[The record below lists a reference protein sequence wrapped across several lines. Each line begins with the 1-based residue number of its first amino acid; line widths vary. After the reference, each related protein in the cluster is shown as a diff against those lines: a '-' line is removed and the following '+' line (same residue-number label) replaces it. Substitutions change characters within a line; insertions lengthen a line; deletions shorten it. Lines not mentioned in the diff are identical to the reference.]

1 MTITT
6 FDRSHLV
13 KSTSASLKGSELLK
27 ADVNQ
32 LLGITNKVT
41 RTLKESLNISS
52 IFDLATS
59 RVFNSALELVD
70 PTNPVMQEY
79 ARHGLIP
86 ADLLQDGVDLSQ
98 VQDFSGL
105 GIEQLNLPNAAAATA
120 LKDTLGIESIRDLA
134 LWTPFQAA
142 RVILAG
148 VFGKPHGTVAKA
160 DAEAPQDLIPTSGN
174 YPVERAY
181 FQGLHLIDTDLT
193 DNDVTDAIAQQK
205 KAAGT
210 EGEGPPPEDAV
221 RTTDLAEEGTLDLM
235 QTALLRG
242 GFTKPAVGVS
252 ITSEQCWYAQ
262 GVTLGELLH
271 SVPLAPGESTRIAVT
286 SWERATT
293 GDRQE
298 AVSQTEDTDSDTSE
312 HQAINEVTDAV
323 AKETQTGS
331 STATSESDSSQHGSS
346 GGFGALLWHVG
357 GSSSSSHQHSLATNV
372 SRSSGTRSL
381 STRMNRDLHQNTH
394 QQASSAR
401 ARRSAVVQET
411 TAAEGGKM
419 STRVVTN
426 YNHMHA
432 LSVQYY
438 ETVQTYR
445 VVTKAAKY
453 ERHAFI
459 PFKPFDFKDYRIID
473 RYRGVLESAAL
484 TDSVKLALQDA
495 EKNSWKDHAE
505 TFVSIHPREQGQVLF
520 TIPFP
525 GATLTKITWSA
536 SGGVDCL
543 AFEFTDGSEEDVLG
557 YGTPASGSKDV
568 SIDVG
573 RISDVYLNPRSWNTT
588 LYFLTFHFQSKS
600 GQISEWKH
608 SLSYSSWDNLGSFHG
623 WRILDFKPAV
633 VNHEATREIIQHLN
647 ENAIYYSRAIWA
659 SMSQGEWAKALGH
672 FTYRGESVGANLD
685 PTPTTMVGNYI
696 AFPWRFR
703 DPAHKLDW
711 LLENKLLYKDFR
723 AWMQKKGHTE
733 ITEAV
738 KVAYLAEHD
747 EIEGDKGQEETTVPM
762 PTGGVFAE
770 AVLGRANSAE
780 KLDLTRFWN
789 WKDSP
794 IPIVPTEI
802 NPLKMGNRGS
812 VELLKALKA
821 QGLAPQTIHLH
832 TEEPAATGAAMGDGM
847 TASAMKALAASN
859 IFRDMS
865 NAAGVASLLQ
875 QGMTSAQAGAT
886 EAGKQATESGKTAAE
901 QFTKGLGIASDVV
914 SSILGGPAGA
924 GLLPKNPT
932 NAGAAINAAG
942 ELEGKGDDPTS
953 AEAATPETG
962 ETGGATDPN
971 SGESVGES
979 GDGDSPTSQQEDAL
993 RKIVGHW
1000 QSTTAHSKTPQ
1011 GRWQA
1016 AASKAKKSAKST
1028 DEHTP
1033 EKQDDEAET
1042 E

>member
-1 MTITT
+1 MAL
-6 FDRSHLV
+6 R
-13 KSTSASLKGSELLK
+13 GSELLK
-27 ADVNQ
+27 AAVNQ
-32 LLGITNKVT
+32 LLGITNRVAT
-41 RTLKESLNISS
+41 TLQESLNISS

-59 RVFNSALELVD
+59 RVFNSALELIS
-70 PTNPVMQEY
+70 PKNPLMQQG
-79 ARHGLIP
+79 ARHGLIST
-86 ADLLQDGVDLSQ
+86 DLFREGVDLSQ
-98 VQDFSGL
+98 TQDFGSL
-105 GIEQLNLPNAAAATA
+105 GIEQLNLPKVASAIA

-148 VFGKPHGTVAKA
+148 TFGKTTATVANA
-160 DAEAPQDLIPTSGN
+160 DREAPSDLLPTSGN

-181 FQGLHLIDTDLT
+181 FEGLHLIDTDLT
-193 DNDVTDAIAQQK
+193 DNDVTEAIAAQK
-205 KAAGT
+205 KAVGA
-210 EGEGPPPEDAV
+210 EGEGPPPEDAI
-221 RTTDLAEEGTLDLM
+221 RTTDLAKEGTLNLM

-286 SWERATT
+286 SWDRATT

-298 AVSQTEDTDSDTSE
+298 AVTQTEDTDSETSE

-331 STATSESDSSQHGSS
+331 STAKSESDSSQHGSS
-346 GGFGALLWHVG
+346 GGLGALFWHFG
-357 GSSSSSHQHSLATNV
+357 GSSSSSHQHSLATNI

-381 STRMNRDLHQNTH
+381 STRMNRDLHQSTH
-394 QQASSAR
+394 QQATSAR

-445 VVTKAAKY
+445 VVTKATKY
-453 ERHAFI
+453 DRHAFI
-459 PFKPFDFKDYRIID
+459 PFKPFDFKDYRVIE
-473 RYRGVLESAAL
+473 RYRGVLEAVAL
-484 TDSVKLALQDA
+484 TEEVKKQLQTVQKSDA
-495 EKNSWKDHAE
+495 WTGVGS
-505 TFVSIHPREQGQVLF
+505 RF
-520 TIPFP
+520 TISDMRGNALYTVPFENP
-525 GATLTKITWSA
+525 TLEKITYQVENQSTYMY
-536 SGGVDCL
+536 SVSL
-543 AFEFTDGSEEDVLG
+543 YTVDGSERQETYKDKFHEAFVD
-557 YGTPASGSKDV
+557 SK
-568 SIDVG
+568 IDVRKMTHLAYDLLRSRG
-573 RISDVYLNPRSWNTT
+573 GSDLLVTY
-588 LYFLTFHFQSKS
+588 YFRDGTESA
-600 GQISEWKH
+600 
-608 SLSYSSWDNLGSFHG
+608 SYQQRVCNASDAVKTSIAKFSFSAEIAESS
-623 WRILDFKPAV
+623 AV
-633 VNHEATREIIQHLN
+633 QHLS
-647 ENAIYYSRAIWA
+647 ENAVYYSRAIWA
-659 SMSQGEWAKALGH
+659 SMSQGEWTKALAH
-672 FTYRGESVGANLD
+672 FTYRGESIGANLD
-685 PTPTTMVGNYI
+685 PTPTTVVGNYI

-711 LLENKLLYKDFR
+711 LLENKLLHKDFR
-723 AWMQKKGHTE
+723 AWMQKKGHTA

-747 EIEGDKGQEETTVPM
+747 EIEGDQGQEETTVPM

-802 NPLKMGNRGS
+802 NPLKMGNRGA

-875 QGMTSAQAGAT
+875 QGMTSAEAGAT
-886 EAGKQATESGKTAAE
+886 EAGKQATASGKAAAE
-901 QFTKGLGIASDVV
+901 QFTKGLGIATDVV
-914 SSILGGPAGA
+914 QSILSGPAGA
-924 GLLPKNPT
+924 GLLSKTPT
-932 NAGAAINAAG
+932 TAGGAINAAG
-942 ELEGKGDDPTS
+942 ELEGEADPA
-953 AEAATPETG
+953 AEAASSDPENATEGTDTSPENGGTDESPDNGTPENGTA
-962 ETGGATDPN
+962 EAPTSP
-971 SGESVGES
+971 
-979 GDGDSPTSQQEDAL
+979 PTSQKEETL
-993 RKIVGHW
+993 RKIIDHW
-1000 QSTTAHSKTPQ
+1000 QSTATPSQ
-1011 GRWQA
+1011 TPKGRWQS
-1016 AASKAKKSAKST
+1016 AASQARKTADRTK
-1028 DEHTP
+1028 ENGHT
-1033 EKQDDEAET
+1033 KQDDADAT